1 MNPLTARGFPGHGR
15 NEPRGGDEH
24 WRTRQAGLSV
34 RSPTIFSL
42 LALLA
47 WGTLL
52 VPVSGRAAGQD
63 GCGSESRTS
72 PLRPDYATRE
82 FDSVRQL
89 QKQGDILPLREVLAH
104 ARGHRPGRVLDT
116 RLESERHRYVY
127 AIELVDDGGQVWELK
142 LDASTAE
149 LLEDHRED

>member
-1 MNPLTARGFPGHGR
+1 
-15 NEPRGGDEH
+15 
-24 WRTRQAGLSV
+24 V

-42 LALLA
+42 IALLA
-47 WGTLL
+47 WGTLWA
-52 VPVSGRAAGQD
+52 PVSGGAAGHG

-72 PLRPDYATRE
+72 PLRPYYATRE

-89 QKQGDILPLREVLAH
+89 QEQGDILPLRAILAR

-116 RLESERHRYVY
+116 HLESERDSYVY

-149 LLEDHRED
+149 LLEDHQED

>member
-1 MNPLTARGFPGHGR
+1 
-15 NEPRGGDEH
+15 
-24 WRTRQAGLSV
+24 V

-47 WGTLL
+47 WGTLWA
-52 VPVSGRAAGQD
+52 PVSGRAAGQD
-63 GCGSESRTS
+63 GCGSESRS
-72 PLRPDYATRE
+72 APLRPDYATSE

-89 QKQGDILPLREVLAH
+89 QKQGDILPLRAILAH

-116 RLESERHRYVY
+116 RLESERDRYVY